1 MAGLIKPLNSVYDQF
16 RRLPG
21 VGNKSAL
28 RLAYHIIDMPEEEV
42 RRLAETLLQAK
53 REIRFCKECFN
64 LTDSDVCEICADTE
78 RDHSMICVV
87 EQPQD
92 AMAMERS
99 HGYTGVYHVL
109 HGCLSPLDGIGP
121 ENLRIKELLFRL
133 EKEDVKEVILA
144 TNSNVEGEATASYLA
159 QLLRH
164 QPVMVSRIAR
174 GLPMGGDLEY
184 ADEVTLAKA
193 LENRTPIQRI
203 REIQFVL
210 GNDSFMSMNCRTC

>member
-1 MAGLIKPLNSVYDQF
+1 MDGMIKPLNSVYEQF

-28 RLAYHIIDMPEEEV
+28 RLAYHIIDMPEDDV
-42 RRLAETLLQAK
+42 RRLASTLLQAN
-53 REIRFCKECFN
+53 RDIRFCRACFN
-64 LTDSDVCEICADTE
+64 LTDSDVCGICGDE
-78 RDHSMICVV
+78 KRDHGTICVV

-99 HGYTGVYHVL
+99 HGYTGIYHVL

-121 ENLRIKELLFRL
+121 EELRIRELLARL
-133 EKEDVKEVILA
+133 GKGDVKEVILA
-144 TNSNVEGEATASYLA
+144 TNSNVEGEATAAYLA

-164 QPVMVSRIAR
+164 QPVIVSRIAR

-193 LENRTPIQRI
+193 LENRTRI
-203 REIQFVL
+203 T
-210 GNDSFMSMNCRTC
+210 G

>member
-1 MAGLIKPLNSVYDQF
+1 MAGLIKPLNNIYEQF

-28 RLAYHIIDMPEEEV
+28 RLAYHIIDMPEADV

-53 REIRFCKECFN
+53 RDIRLCRECFN
-64 LTDSDVCEICADTE
+64 LTDSEVCSICEDE
-78 RDHSMICVV
+78 KRDHSTICVV

-92 AMAMERS
+92 AVAMERS
-99 HGYTGVYHVL
+99 HGYTGMYHVL

-121 ENLRIKELLFRL
+121 EELRIKELLFRL
-133 EKEDVKEVILA
+133 GKGNVKEVILA

-159 QLLRH
+159 QLLRN
-164 QPVMVSRIAR
+164 QPVIVSRIAR

-193 LENRTPIQRI
+193 LENRIRI
-203 REIQFVL
+203 
-210 GNDSFMSMNCRTC
+210 TK

>member
-1 MAGLIKPLNSVYDQF
+1 MAGMIKPLNNVYEQF

-21 VGNKSAL
+21 IGNKSAL
-28 RLAYHIIDMPEEEV
+28 RLAYHIIDMPEADV

-53 REIRFCKECFN
+53 RDIRLCQECFN
-64 LTDSDVCEICADTE
+64 LTDSEICSICGDE
-78 RDHSMICVV
+78 KRDHSTICVV

-92 AMAMERS
+92 AVAMERS
-99 HGYTGVYHVL
+99 HGYAGVYHVL

-121 ENLRIKELLFRL
+121 EELRIKELLIRL
-133 EKEDVKEVILA
+133 GKDDVKEVILA

-159 QLLRH
+159 QLLRN
-164 QPVMVSRIAR
+164 QPVIVSRIAR

-193 LENRTPIQRI
+193 LENRIRI
-203 REIQFVL
+203 
-210 GNDSFMSMNCRTC
+210 TK

>member
-64 LTDSDVCEICADTE
+64 LTDSDVCEICADTG

-193 LENRTPIQRI
+193 LENRTPIK
-203 REIQFVL
+203 E
-210 GNDSFMSMNCRTC
+210 

>member
-1 MAGLIKPLNSVYDQF
+1 MAGLIKPLNRVYDQF

-42 RRLAETLLQAK
+42 RQLAETLLQAK

-64 LTDSDVCEICADTE
+64 LTDSDVCEICADQE
-78 RDHSMICVV
+78 RDHCTICVV

-159 QLLRH
+159 RLLRH
-164 QPVMVSRIAR
+164 QSVTVSRIAR

-193 LENRTPIQRI
+193 LENRTLLK
-203 REIQFVL
+203 E
-210 GNDSFMSMNCRTC
+210 

>member
-1 MAGLIKPLNSVYDQF
+1 MAGLIKPLNNIYEQF

-28 RLAYHIIDMPEEEV
+28 RLAYHIIDMPEADV

-53 REIRFCKECFN
+53 QDIRFCKECFN
-64 LTDSDVCEICADTE
+64 LTDSDVCSICGDE
-78 RDHSMICVV
+78 KRDHSTICVV

-99 HGYTGVYHVL
+99 HGYTGIYHVL

-121 ENLRIKELLFRL
+121 EELRIKELLFRL
-133 EKEDVKEVILA
+133 GKDDVKEVILA
-144 TNSNVEGEATASYLA
+144 TNSNVEGEATAAYLA
-159 QLLRH
+159 QLLRN
-164 QPVMVSRIAR
+164 QPVIVSRIAR

-184 ADEVTLAKA
+184 TDEVTLAKA
-193 LENRTPIQRI
+193 LENRIRI
-203 REIQFVL
+203 
-210 GNDSFMSMNCRTC
+210 TK

>member
-28 RLAYHIIDMPEEEV
+28 RLAYHIIDMPEEDV

-53 REIRFCKECFN
+53 REIRYCKECFN
-64 LTDSDVCEICADTE
+64 LTDSDVCEICADTG

-87 EQPQD
+87 EQPLD

-193 LENRTPIQRI
+193 LENRIPIK
-203 REIQFVL
+203 E
-210 GNDSFMSMNCRTC
+210 